1 MPFWAT
7 GKVCPMSG
15 YKRKVSQ
22 ESRVTFS
29 GFTVNARP
37 LVKSIADTCK
47 DLGIIC
53 GTLYAA
59 FEMIGRVWAALV

>member
-1 MPFWAT
+1 
-7 GKVCPMSG
+7 MSG
-15 YKRKVSQ
+15 YKRKT
-22 ESRVTFS
+22 SREPRMTFS
-29 GFTVNARP
+29 DLTVHARP